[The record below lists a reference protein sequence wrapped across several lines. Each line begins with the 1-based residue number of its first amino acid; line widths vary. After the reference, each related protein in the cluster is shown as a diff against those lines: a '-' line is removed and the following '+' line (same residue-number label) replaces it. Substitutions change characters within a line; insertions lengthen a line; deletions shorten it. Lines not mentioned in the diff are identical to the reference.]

1 MIAVKLQR
9 RFSSMQS
16 KTSADTLLKLK
27 KNINISKCMVYIIFL
42 VVLSLFAIFIGG
54 SFFSLN
60 NILNIIRQTA
70 VVSMIAVTMTFVIAI
85 GEIDLS
91 VGSTIGLSGL
101 MAALVLQST
110 DNIPLAILAALA
122 VGLVVGLINGLLIVA
137 LNLPSFLVT
146 LGMQMVLVGTSM
158 WITNTTAIPIGNTTF
173 TFIFGGGSVGKLPL
187 LLPWVLI
194 TGAVGYIVLNRTPY
208 GKKVLAVGGNATSAR
223 YSGINVKK
231 IVVYVFV
238 YSSLMAAL
246 GGMLYAGRMS
256 SGRYTFGDGLEL
268 DAIASVILG
277 GTSMAGG
284 NGSIVGAIIGSLLIG
299 TINNG
304 LMFFGLSTAQ
314 QTVAKGAIIILSVAL
329 SALVSLRDNNNK

>member
-173 TFIFGGGSVGKLPL
+173 TFIFGGGSIGKLPL
-187 LLPWVLI
+187 LLLWVLI

-277 GTSMAGG
+277 VTSMAGG
-284 NGSIVGAIIGSLLIG
+284 NGSILGAIIGSLLIG

>member
-1 MIAVKLQR
+1 
-9 RFSSMQS
+9 MQS

-173 TFIFGGGSVGKLPL
+173 TFIFGGGSIGKLPL
-187 LLPWVLI
+187 LLLWVLI

-299 TINNG
+299 SINNG

>member
-173 TFIFGGGSVGKLPL
+173 TFIFGGGSIGKLPL
-187 LLPWVLI
+187 LLLWVLI

-284 NGSIVGAIIGSLLIG
+284 NGSIVGAIIGALLIG

>member
-1 MIAVKLQR
+1 
-9 RFSSMQS
+9 MQS

-110 DNIPLAILAALA
+110 DSIPLAILAALA

-173 TFIFGGGSVGKLPL
+173 TFIFGGGSIGKLPL
-187 LLPWVLI
+187 LLLWVLI

-231 IVVYVFV
+231 VVVYVFV

-314 QTVAKGAIIILSVAL
+314 QTVAKGTIIILSVAL

>member
-1 MIAVKLQR
+1 
-9 RFSSMQS
+9 MQS

-173 TFIFGGGSVGKLPL
+173 TFIFGGGSIGKLPL
-187 LLPWVLI
+187 LLLWVLI

-231 IVVYVFV
+231 VVVYVFV

>member
-110 DNIPLAILAALA
+110 DSIPLAILAALA

-173 TFIFGGGSVGKLPL
+173 TFIFGGGSIGKLPL
-187 LLPWVLI
+187 LLLWVLI

-208 GKKVLAVGGNATSAR
+208 GKKVGGNATSAR

-238 YSSLMAAL
+238 YSSLIAAL

-284 NGSIVGAIIGSLLIG
+284 NGSIVGAGIGSLLIG

>member
-1 MIAVKLQR
+1 
-9 RFSSMQS
+9 
-16 KTSADTLLKLK
+16 
-27 KNINISKCMVYIIFL
+27 
-42 VVLSLFAIFIGG
+42 
-54 SFFSLN
+54 
-60 NILNIIRQTA
+60 
-70 VVSMIAVTMTFVIAI
+70 
-85 GEIDLS
+85 
-91 VGSTIGLSGL
+91 
-101 MAALVLQST
+101 
-110 DNIPLAILAALA
+110 
-122 VGLVVGLINGLLIVA
+122 
-137 LNLPSFLVT
+137 
-146 LGMQMVLVGTSM
+146 MQMVLVGTSM

-173 TFIFGGGSVGKLPL
+173 TFIFGGGSIGKLPL
-187 LLPWVLI
+187 LLLWVLI

-238 YSSLMAAL
+238 YSSLIAAL

-284 NGSIVGAIIGSLLIG
+284 NGSIVGAVIGSLLIG

>member
-1 MIAVKLQR
+1 
-9 RFSSMQS
+9 MQS

-110 DNIPLAILAALA
+110 DNSPLAILAALA

-146 LGMQMVLVGTSM
+146 LGMQMVLAGTSM

-173 TFIFGGGSVGKLPL
+173 TFIFGGGSIGKLPL
-187 LLPWVLI
+187 LLLWVLI

>member
-1 MIAVKLQR
+1 
-9 RFSSMQS
+9 MQS

-158 WITNTTAIPIGNTTF
+158 WITNTTAIPIGNATF
-173 TFIFGGGSVGKLPL
+173 TFIFGGGSIGKLPL
-187 LLPWVLI
+187 LLLWVLI

-238 YSSLMAAL
+238 YSSLIAAL

>member
-1 MIAVKLQR
+1 
-9 RFSSMQS
+9 MQS

-173 TFIFGGGSVGKLPL
+173 TFIFGGGSIGKLPL
-187 LLPWVLI
+187 LLLWVLI
-194 TGAVGYIVLNRTPY
+194 TGAVGYIVMNRTPY

>member
-122 VGLVVGLINGLLIVA
+122 LGLVVGLINGLLIVA

-173 TFIFGGGSVGKLPL
+173 TFIFGGGSIGKLPL
-187 LLPWVLI
+187 LLLWVLI

>member
-1 MIAVKLQR
+1 
-9 RFSSMQS
+9 MQS

-173 TFIFGGGSVGKLPL
+173 TFIFGGGSIGKLPL
-187 LLPWVLI
+187 LLLWVLI

-314 QTVAKGAIIILSVAL
+314 QTVDKGAIIILSVAL

>member
-16 KTSADTLLKLK
+16 KTSAETLLKLK

-70 VVSMIAVTMTFVIAI
+70 VASMIAVTMTFVIAI

-173 TFIFGGGSVGKLPL
+173 TFIFGGGSIGKLPL
-187 LLPWVLI
+187 LLLWVLI

-256 SGRYTFGDGLEL
+256 SGRYTFGDSLEL

>member
-1 MIAVKLQR
+1 
-9 RFSSMQS
+9 MQS

-173 TFIFGGGSVGKLPL
+173 TFTFGGGSIGKLPL
-187 LLPWVLI
+187 LLLWVLI

-277 GTSMAGG
+277 GTSMARRQRLHRRRHHRLPADRHHQQRPDVLRPVHRPADGG
-284 NGSIVGAIIGSLLIG
+284 QGRHHHPLRCPQRPGEPAR
-299 TINNG
+299 
-304 LMFFGLSTAQ
+304 Q
-314 QTVAKGAIIILSVAL
+314 Q
-329 SALVSLRDNNNK
+329 

>member
-173 TFIFGGGSVGKLPL
+173 TFIFGGGSIGKLPL
-187 LLPWVLI
+187 LLLWVLI

-314 QTVAKGAIIILSVAL
+314 QTVAKAPSSSSPLP
-329 SALVSLRDNNNK
+329 SAPW

>member
-1 MIAVKLQR
+1 
-9 RFSSMQS
+9 
-16 KTSADTLLKLK
+16 
-27 KNINISKCMVYIIFL
+27 
-42 VVLSLFAIFIGG
+42 
-54 SFFSLN
+54 
-60 NILNIIRQTA
+60 
-70 VVSMIAVTMTFVIAI
+70 
-85 GEIDLS
+85 
-91 VGSTIGLSGL
+91 

-173 TFIFGGGSVGKLPL
+173 TFTFGGGSIGKLPL
-187 LLPWVLI
+187 LLLWVLI

>member
-1 MIAVKLQR
+1 
-9 RFSSMQS
+9 MQS

-173 TFIFGGGSVGKLPL
+173 TFIFGGGSIGKLPL
-187 LLPWVLI
+187 LLLWVLI

-231 IVVYVFV
+231 VVVYVFV

-314 QTVAKGAIIILSVAL
+314 QTVAKGTIIILSVAL

>member
-70 VVSMIAVTMTFVIAI
+70 VVSTIAVTMTFVIAI

-173 TFIFGGGSVGKLPL
+173 TFIFGGGSIGKLPL
-187 LLPWVLI
+187 LLLWVLI

>member
-1 MIAVKLQR
+1 
-9 RFSSMQS
+9 MQS
-16 KTSADTLLKLK
+16 KPSADTLLKLK

-173 TFIFGGGSVGKLPL
+173 TFIFGGGSIGKLPL
-187 LLPWVLI
+187 LLLWVLI

>member
-1 MIAVKLQR
+1 
-9 RFSSMQS
+9 MQS

-101 MAALVLQST
+101 MAALVLQGT

-173 TFIFGGGSVGKLPL
+173 AFTFGGGSIGKLPL
-187 LLPWVLI
+187 LLLWVLI

>member
-1 MIAVKLQR
+1 MIAAKLQR

-173 TFIFGGGSVGKLPL
+173 TFIFGGGSIGKLPL
-187 LLPWVLI
+187 LLLWVLI

-208 GKKVLAVGGNATSAR
+208 GKKVLAVGGNAR

-284 NGSIVGAIIGSLLIG
+284 NGSIVGA
-299 TINNG
+299 
-304 LMFFGLSTAQ
+304 
-314 QTVAKGAIIILSVAL
+314 
-329 SALVSLRDNNNK
+329 NNK

>member
-1 MIAVKLQR
+1 
-9 RFSSMQS
+9 MQS

-70 VVSMIAVTMTFVIAI
+70 VVSMLAVTMTFVIAI

-173 TFIFGGGSVGKLPL
+173 TFIFGGGSIGKLPL
-187 LLPWVLI
+187 LLLWVLI

>member
-173 TFIFGGGSVGKLPL
+173 TFIFGGGSIGKLPL
-187 LLPWVLI
+187 LLLWVLI

-246 GGMLYAGRMS
+246 GGMLYAGRVS

>member
-137 LNLPSFLVT
+137 LNLPSFLLT

-173 TFIFGGGSVGKLPL
+173 TFIFGGGSIGKLPL
-187 LLPWVLI
+187 LLLWVLI

>member
-173 TFIFGGGSVGKLPL
+173 TFTFGGGSIGKLPL
-187 LLPWVLI
+187 LLLWVLI

>member
-1 MIAVKLQR
+1 
-9 RFSSMQS
+9 MQS

-173 TFIFGGGSVGKLPL
+173 TFIFGGGSIGKLPL
-187 LLPWVLI
+187 LLLWVLI

-231 IVVYVFV
+231 IVVYIFV

>member
-1 MIAVKLQR
+1 
-9 RFSSMQS
+9 MQS

-173 TFIFGGGSVGKLPL
+173 TFTFGGGSIGKLPL
-187 LLPWVLI
+187 LLLWVLI

-277 GTSMAGG
+277 GTSMAVG

>member
-1 MIAVKLQR
+1 
-9 RFSSMQS
+9 MQS
-16 KTSADTLLKLK
+16 KTSAETLLKLK

-70 VVSMIAVTMTFVIAI
+70 VASMIAVTMTFVIAI

-173 TFIFGGGSVGKLPL
+173 TFIFGGGSIGKLPL
-187 LLPWVLI
+187 LLLWVLI

-256 SGRYTFGDGLEL
+256 SGRYTFGDSLEL

>member
-173 TFIFGGGSVGKLPL
+173 TFIFGGGSIGKLPL
-187 LLPWVLI
+187 LLLWVLI

-238 YSSLMAAL
+238 YSSLIATL

>member
-1 MIAVKLQR
+1 
-9 RFSSMQS
+9 MQS

-101 MAALVLQST
+101 MAVLVLQST

-173 TFIFGGGSVGKLPL
+173 TFIFGGGSIGKLPL
-187 LLPWVLI
+187 LLLWVLI

-238 YSSLMAAL
+238 YSSLIAAL

-284 NGSIVGAIIGSLLIG
+284 NGSIVGAVIGSLLIG

>member
-1 MIAVKLQR
+1 
-9 RFSSMQS
+9 MQS

-173 TFIFGGGSVGKLPL
+173 TFTFGGGSIGKLPL
-187 LLPWVLI
+187 LLLWVLI
-194 TGAVGYIVLNRTPY
+194 TGTVGYIVLNRTPY

>member
-1 MIAVKLQR
+1 
-9 RFSSMQS
+9 MQS

-42 VVLSLFAIFIGG
+42 VVLSLFAIFIGE

-173 TFIFGGGSVGKLPL
+173 TFTFGGGSIGKLPL
-187 LLPWVLI
+187 LLLWVLI

>member
-173 TFIFGGGSVGKLPL
+173 TFIFGGGSIGKLPL
-187 LLPWVLI
+187 LLLWVLI
-194 TGAVGYIVLNRTPY
+194 TGAVGYIVLNRTSY

>member
-1 MIAVKLQR
+1 
-9 RFSSMQS
+9 MQS

-110 DNIPLAILAALA
+110 DNIPLVILAALA
-122 VGLVVGLINGLLIVA
+122 VGLVVGLVNGLLIVA

-173 TFIFGGGSVGKLPL
+173 TFIFGGGSIGKLPL
-187 LLPWVLI
+187 LLLWVLI

>member
-1 MIAVKLQR
+1 
-9 RFSSMQS
+9 MQS
-16 KTSADTLLKLK
+16 KTSAETLLKLK
-27 KNINISKCMVYIIFL
+27 KNINISTCMVYIIFL

-70 VVSMIAVTMTFVIAI
+70 VASMIAVTMTFVIAI

-173 TFIFGGGSVGKLPL
+173 TFIFGGGSIGKLPL
-187 LLPWVLI
+187 LLLWVLI

>member
-173 TFIFGGGSVGKLPL
+173 TFIFGGGSIGKLPL
-187 LLPWVLI
+187 LLLWVLI

-246 GGMLYAGRMS
+246 GGMLYTGRMS

>member
-1 MIAVKLQR
+1 
-9 RFSSMQS
+9 MQS

-42 VVLSLFAIFIGG
+42 VVLSCSPSSSADR
-54 SFFSLN
+54 SSLN

-173 TFIFGGGSVGKLPL
+173 TFIFGGGSIGKLLCSCCGCSSPAR
-187 LLPWVLI
+187 W
-194 TGAVGYIVLNRTPY
+194 
-208 GKKVLAVGGNATSAR
+208 ATS
-223 YSGINVKK
+223 S
-231 IVVYVFV
+231 
-238 YSSLMAAL
+238 
-246 GGMLYAGRMS
+246 
-256 SGRYTFGDGLEL
+256 
-268 DAIASVILG
+268 
-277 GTSMAGG
+277 
-284 NGSIVGAIIGSLLIG
+284 
-299 TINNG
+299 
-304 LMFFGLSTAQ
+304 
-314 QTVAKGAIIILSVAL
+314 
-329 SALVSLRDNNNK
+329 

>member
-1 MIAVKLQR
+1 
-9 RFSSMQS
+9 MQS

-173 TFIFGGGSVGKLPL
+173 TFTFGGGSIGKLPL
-187 LLPWVLI
+187 LLLWVLI
-194 TGAVGYIVLNRTPY
+194 TGRW
-208 GKKVLAVGGNATSAR
+208 ATS
-223 YSGINVKK
+223 S
-231 IVVYVFV
+231 
-238 YSSLMAAL
+238 
-246 GGMLYAGRMS
+246 
-256 SGRYTFGDGLEL
+256 
-268 DAIASVILG
+268 
-277 GTSMAGG
+277 
-284 NGSIVGAIIGSLLIG
+284 
-299 TINNG
+299 
-304 LMFFGLSTAQ
+304 
-314 QTVAKGAIIILSVAL
+314 
-329 SALVSLRDNNNK
+329 

>member
-27 KNINISKCMVYIIFL
+27 KNINISNCMVYIIFL

-173 TFIFGGGSVGKLPL
+173 TFIFGGGSIGKLPL
-187 LLPWVLI
+187 LLLWVLI

>member
-27 KNINISKCMVYIIFL
+27 RNINISKCMVYIIFL

-173 TFIFGGGSVGKLPL
+173 TFIFGGGSIGKLPL
-187 LLPWVLI
+187 LLLWVLI

-238 YSSLMAAL
+238 YSSLIAAL